1 MEKSNSL
8 KDLKNLLQGKVP
20 TDKPQPITN
29 ISPTKVVSKQLKPVN
44 ILPTAGGEADKTIPS
59 GSQSLPA
66 DESKAKLQ
74 KTVRDQEQKIAVL
87 EGQLTASERDKK
99 KLTID
104 LEQLNQKLRTTERE
118 IALSIQKAQELRQ
131 QRDEW
136 RSEHNHIQGKI
147 EAQARYA
154 RDALSKLRHLEIKNA
169 EYQLKLDKADQKIAT
184 LKEEIADYVA
194 LTEQTT
200 AFSIDHLAVL
210 EWLTADGHFHELNLE
225 SPYIAVIGEGPFG
238 KREFDVWLRKKGF
251 KPVNGGDS
259 RASLLLLGRSANE
272 FDIEGHLM
280 EKIGE
285 EIRVFSQE
293 LIIASLITCSDPF
306 SRSKAF
312 QNKTLKPFADGHPA
326 LSYLRE
332 LRLPWPSL
340 EIAQNFEFVYT
351 YDDAVKE
358 TPLHAIGYRVGVT
371 AGLSSLKRHELLKD
385 VFNGV
390 YDSHSDWDVESAEY
404 MATWGQPKTRRRLCR
419 MAYHIAAQIAN
430 KKRRKNHEQAVEEWR
445 NDLDWMRKNLYKK
458 SFKFEWPST
467 RV

>member
-29 ISPTKVVSKQLKPVN
+29 ISPTKVVSNQLKPVN

-169 EYQLKLDKADQKIAT
+169 EYQLKLD
-184 LKEEIADYVA
+184 
-194 LTEQTT
+194 
-200 AFSIDHLAVL
+200 
-210 EWLTADGHFHELNLE
+210 NL
-225 SPYIAVIGEGPFG
+225 I
-238 KREFDVWLRKKGF
+238 KK
-251 KPVNGGDS
+251 
-259 RASLLLLGRSANE
+259 
-272 FDIEGHLM
+272 
-280 EKIGE
+280 
-285 EIRVFSQE
+285 
-293 LIIASLITCSDPF
+293 
-306 SRSKAF
+306 
-312 QNKTLKPFADGHPA
+312 
-326 LSYLRE
+326 
-332 LRLPWPSL
+332 LRL
-340 EIAQNFEFVYT
+340 
-351 YDDAVKE
+351 
-358 TPLHAIGYRVGVT
+358 
-371 AGLSSLKRHELLKD
+371 
-385 VFNGV
+385 
-390 YDSHSDWDVESAEY
+390 
-404 MATWGQPKTRRRLCR
+404 
-419 MAYHIAAQIAN
+419 
-430 KKRRKNHEQAVEEWR
+430 
-445 NDLDWMRKNLYKK
+445 
-458 SFKFEWPST
+458 
-467 RV
+467 